1 MKSAGPEM
9 TTTFHVRVYSR
20 FNKIMRSFRRRKSRG
35 TNQGSKLC
43 RWIFGNRE
51 NVRTLM
57 EFRTKRQFD
66 LSLRIDPSIFTST
79 TLELL

>member
-9 TTTFHVRVYSR
+9 TTKFHVKVYSR

-35 TNQGSKLC
+35 ANQVFKLC

-57 EFRTKRQFD
+57 EFRIKRQFD